1 MSADNWANWAYT
13 AVFVAWAIWG
23 WDAVLVAGI
32 GCFVAVLVVSSVYQG
47 E

>member
-1 MSADNWANWAYT
+1 MSQQQCT
-13 AVFVAWAIWG
+13 LVVAWAIWG